1 MGRLSLKIYKFDL
14 ATIIFD
20 QMKAKRREMHVKSR
34 IRLLQS
40 NFQLYC
46 LYYIILEF

>member
-1 MGRLSLKIYKFDL
+1 MGRLNLKINKFEL
-14 ATIIFD
+14 TTIIFD
-20 QMKAKRREMHVKSR
+20 HMKAKSREMHVKSR